1 MLKQLHIE
9 NIALLE
15 SADLYFDKGMSV
27 LTGETGAGKSIIVTA
42 LALVLGSRAERE
54 YIRHGEEKAVVSATF
69 NVSQMPAAYRKQFA
83 DCIVDNSVTIMREI
97 SRDGNSRVRI
107 NDAPSTLAKLRDIVA
122 PLAEILGQHANQM
135 LMDEQNHLGFLD
147 RFASLENLRNQVG
160 ELYLAW
166 DKAASEY
173 KKTVSRRQQLIEE
186 RELLLYQKSEIEKA
200 GLRVGE
206 EEELQQERKI
216 LDSSRALMSS
226 AAAVEQILGA
236 EESGTVHQLRA
247 ARKEIEKMAAVDPGL
262 AAQVG
267 ELTDLDYRI
276 EEMRRFIERYGGSIQ
291 DDPNR
296 IDEINERLDE
306 IYKLKRK
313 FGGTV
318 EAVLGS
324 LDGINDRLKQRPDI
338 DSLIARLEK
347 EQAEHLAAYTTKAKE
362 LSSLRRKA
370 ADYLHKLV
378 VKELAELAIDG
389 ANFEFEFVTE
399 LDANGIEIN
408 GKAVKP
414 TELGLENGRFLF
426 SANRGEPL
434 KSLVKTASGGE
445 ISRVLLA
452 LKAAEKKNNNLQR
465 SLLVFDEVDV
475 GIGGQTAFEVAKKL
489 KRLSEDTQV
498 MVVTHLHQIAR
509 LADSHYVA
517 SKRARRG
524 ARAEIIV
531 QRLDGTEIKSELDR
545 MVALP

>member
-1 MLKQLHIE
+1 MLKQMHIE

-15 SADLYFDKGMSV
+15 SADLSFDRGMLV

-42 LALVLGSRAERE
+42 LSLALGSRAERE

-69 NVSQMPAAYRKQFA
+69 NVSQMPAAYRKQYA
-83 DCIVDNSVTIMREI
+83 DCIVDNSITVMREV
-97 SRDGNSRVRI
+97 SRDGNSRIRI
-107 NDAPSTLAKLRDIVA
+107 NDSPSTLAKLRDIVA

-135 LMDEQNHLGFLD
+135 LMDEENHLGFLD
-147 RFASLENLRNQVG
+147 RFASLENLRSEVG
-160 ELYLAW
+160 ELYAAW
-166 DKAASEY
+166 DKAATEY

-186 RELLLYQKSEIEKA
+186 RELLLYQRSEIVKA
-200 GLRVGE
+200 NLRVGE
-206 EEELQQERKI
+206 EDDLQRERKI
-216 LDSSRALMSS
+216 LDSSRAL
-226 AAAVEQILGA
+226 AAAAATIEQILGGDENGA
-236 EESGTVHQLRA
+236 VQQLRA
-247 ARKEIEKMAAVDPGL
+247 ARKELEKMAAVDSSL
-262 AAQVG
+262 APQLA

-276 EEMRRFIERYGGSIQ
+276 EEMRRFVEQYGGSIA

-318 EAVLGS
+318 EAVLEA
-324 LDGINDRLKQRPDI
+324 LAGIEDRLKQRPDI

-347 EQAEHLAAYTTKAKE
+347 EQAQHLADYTIKAKE

-378 VKELAELAIDG
+378 VKELGELAIEG
-389 ANFEFEFVTE
+389 ANFEFEFVSE
-399 LDANGIEIN
+399 LDANGIEN
-408 GKAVKP
+408 HGKTVKP
-414 TELGLENGRFLF
+414 TAVGLENGRFLF

-498 MVVTHLHQIAR
+498 LVVTHLHQIAR

-517 SKRARRG
+517 SKRAKRG
-524 ARAEIIV
+524 ARSEIIV
-531 QRLDGTEIKSELDR
+531 QRLDGPQIKSELDR